1 MLRVKTCSFI
11 CFLFVCFVKAIG
23 AYVWQTLSDAKK
35 SGITAELQKLVNE
48 WPLEVIKRQKE
59 EDRKVMLLII
69 EDFELLCLLN
79 CVFVLEI

>member
-1 MLRVKTCSFI
+1 M
-11 CFLFVCFVKAIG
+11 
-23 AYVWQTLSDAKK
+23 WQTLSDAKK
-35 SGITAELQKLVNE
+35 SGIMAELQKLVNE

-59 EDRKVMLLII
+59 ADRKVILLII